1 VVSSSSKLF
10 TKTRT
15 KEKEI
20 PQQPNLV
27 SLQLRAAMG
36 QERAP
41 NSLQPKFSTAKFGEE
56 CKGMEEEEGEGRRRG
71 GAPPEPSCLFSYLS
85 VALVGR

>member
-27 SLQLRAAMG
+27 SLQLRRRWVKRVH
-36 QERAP
+36 QILCNR
-41 NSLQPKFSTAKFGEE
+41 NSLFGEFGEE
-56 CKGMEEEEGEGRRRG
+56 CKGREEEEGEEEERHQNRP
-71 GAPPEPSCLFSYLS
+71 AYFPTFLL
-85 VALVGR
+85 L